1 MAEKNIFLQLNKTKF
16 LERITHF
23 CLSNVAERSLT
34 KLENQAKI
42 PIVYNNTNSLMFT
55 LSILLYIFYSILP
68 TRHLQVLTAKHV
80 AGIYE
85 IFSNIEYK
93 NQVLFLNHIYFV
105 DLLPQKLK
113 PIDVKR
119 SCQVNIKKN
128 DYVQTFKM

>member
-1 MAEKNIFLQLNKTKF
+1 MKNILLQLNKTKF

-34 KLENQAKI
+34 RLENQAKI
-42 PIVYNNTNSLMFT
+42 PIVYNNTNSLIFT
-55 LSILLYIFYSILP
+55 LSILLYIFYSILL
-68 TRHLQVLTAKHV
+68 TRQVLTAKHV

-105 DLLPQKLK
+105 DVLPQKLK

-119 SCQVNIKKN
+119 SCQVNIGKN

>member
-1 MAEKNIFLQLNKTKF
+1 
-16 LERITHF
+16 
-23 CLSNVAERSLT
+23 
-34 KLENQAKI
+34 
-42 PIVYNNTNSLMFT
+42 MFT
-55 LSILLYIFYSILP
+55 LSILVYIFYSILLI
-68 TRHLQVLTAKHV
+68 RQTAKHV

-105 DLLPQKLK
+105 DVLPQKLK

-119 SCQVNIKKN
+119 SCQVNIGKN